1 VLIAD
6 LRRFSRELPR
16 PADRIIA
23 HGTAWARKSAEEGS
37 TQSRLLDIRELGR
50 RPTITYPQ
58 LVFSHSSPYTGF
70 QIATFGVIE
79 FVLANPPSTATFSN
93 KPVVHFLPVN
103 CTELLTLAP

>member
-6 LRRFSRELPR
+6 VRRFSRELPR

-23 HGTAWARKSAEEGS
+23 HGTAWARKSAEEGN

-50 RPTITYPQ
+50 RPTVTYQ
-58 LVFSHSSPYTGF
+58 LVFSHFPPYTGF

-79 FVLANPPSTATFSN
+79 FVLANQPSTATFSN
-93 KPVVHFLPVN
+93 KPVVHFVPVN
-103 CTELLTLAP
+103 YTELLRLAP